1 MDQTFIS
8 EPNQCIIM
16 RIELENLLLNN
27 NLLSEQEN
35 RIMDASNTI
44 TKMLDDNISEVYPAE
59 FSPELPQTIIYC
71 NKHGDGRIQF
81 IINSECSKIESCH
94 AEYTWFGVFKDIS
107 KLLDDLSHAV
117 NNATIP
123 DIYRNI
129 LINTITSAKLC
140 SITPQPL
147 LDVTWEMYTILD
159 TELLDY
165 IESELCSDDIEKFG
179 IGIDNV
185 NKIII
190 NYQKRLKF
198 FI

>member
-1 MDQTFIS
+1 MEQTFINT
-8 EPNQCIIM
+8 PNQFIIM
-16 RIELENLLLNN
+16 VIELGNLLLNN
-27 NLLSEQEN
+27 NLSFEQEN
-35 RIMDASNTI
+35 RIIDASNTI
-44 TKMLDDNISEVYPAE
+44 TKMLDDNISELYPAE

-94 AEYTWFGVFKDIS
+94 TEYTWFGVFKDIS

-117 NNATIP
+117 TNATIP
-123 DIYRNI
+123 DIYKNI
-129 LINTITSAKLC
+129 LITVMTSAKLC
-140 SITPQPL
+140 SISPQPL
-147 LDVTWEMYTILD
+147 TDVTMEIYTILD
-159 TELLDY
+159 TEWLDY
-165 IESELCSDDIEKFG
+165 IEGELCGDDIEKF
-179 IGIDNV
+179 GIDNV

>member
-1 MDQTFIS
+1 MAHAFINT
-8 EPNQCIIM
+8 PNQCIM
-16 RIELENLLLNN
+16 MELELGNLLLNN

-35 RIMDASNTI
+35 CIIDASNTI

-59 FSPELPQTIIYC
+59 FRPELPQTIIYC

-81 IINSECSKIESCH
+81 IINSECSKIESCNS
-94 AEYTWFGVFKDIS
+94 EYTWFCIFKDIS

-117 NNATIP
+117 NKATIP

-129 LINTITSAKLC
+129 LIDVMTSTKLNTIS
-140 SITPQPL
+140 PQPL
-147 LDVTWEMYTILD
+147 TDVTWEMYRILD
-159 TELLDY
+159 NEWLDY
-165 IESELCSDDIEKFG
+165 IEGELCSDDIEKF
-179 IGIDNV
+179 GIDNV